1 MTGPEERPPVIAGRP
16 SVDII
21 IPHYLQRDM
30 LERCLGSLALTD
42 YPGMGIIVIDNGGF
56 LAGLDALVAAYPA
69 ARLYRLGE
77 NRGYAGGCNE
87 GLKHSRAEFVV
98 FMNDDTVVRDPLWL
112 NHLVDEALCHP
123 GAAAF
128 QPKLLSMKRVVGPRR
143 MFDYAGAAGGMI
155 DRLGYP
161 YCLGRTITGSET
173 DRGQYDAPRSIF
185 WASGAAMF
193 ARREAIEGVGGFDED
208 FFMHM
213 EEIDLAWRLLLAGW
227 SVRSA
232 PAAEVFHEGGASLG
246 EGSPEKIYFNH
257 RNNMLMLLKNRS
269 TGGLFRILPLRY
281 LLEFAAVLYY
291 LPHAPEGRR
300 KAAAVFRAMRDAFL
314 QLPLTLRKRRHVQS
328 SRKVGERVVFSG
340 MPFFQLLRR

>member
-1 MTGPEERPPVIAGRP
+1 MTESGARPT
-16 SVDII
+16 VDII
-21 IPHYLQRDM
+21 IPHYLQREM
-30 LERCLGSLALTD
+30 LERCLRSLALTD
-42 YPGMGIIVIDNGGF
+42 YPGMGILVIDNGGF
-56 LAGLDALVAAYPA
+56 LPGLQALVAATPG
-69 ARLYRLGE
+69 ARLHRLGE

-87 GLKHSRAEFVV
+87 GLRHSRAEFVV
-98 FMNDDTVVRDPLWL
+98 FMNDDTTVKDPDWL
-112 NHLVDEALCHP
+112 RLLVDEALRHP

-128 QPKLLSMKRVVGPRR
+128 QPKLLSTKRVVGPRR

-173 DRGQYDAPRSIF
+173 DRGQYDLPRSIF

-193 ARREAIEGVGGFDED
+193 ARREPVASVGGFDED

-213 EEIDLAWRLLLAGW
+213 EEIDLAWRLILAGW

-232 PAAEVFHEGGASLG
+232 PASEVFHEGGASLG

-269 TGGLFRILPLRY
+269 GAGLLRILPVRI
-281 LLEFAAVLYY
+281 LLELAAVLYY
-291 LPHAPEGRR
+291 LPHSPGGGR
-300 KAAAVFRAMRDAFL
+300 KAASVFRAMKDAVRQF
-314 QLPLTLRKRRHVQS
+314 PATWRKRRRVQA
-328 SRKVGERVVFSG
+328 SRRVGERTVFSG